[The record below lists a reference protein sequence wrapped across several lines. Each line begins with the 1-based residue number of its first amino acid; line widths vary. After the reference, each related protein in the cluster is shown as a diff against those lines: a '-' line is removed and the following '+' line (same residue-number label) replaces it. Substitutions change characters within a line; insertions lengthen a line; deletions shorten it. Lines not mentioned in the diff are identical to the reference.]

1 MSEPQR
7 LAQVFVE
14 LADTLTE
21 DFDVVDFLQTLTER
35 CVELLGVDAAGLMLT
50 DQRGGLRLLGA
61 TLESA
66 RVLELFELQIQEGP
80 CLECY
85 LTGRAITSV
94 ELSEARTRWPTFTPA
109 ALAAGFE
116 ATHALP
122 LKLRGSIIGA
132 LNLFTITAARLSDD
146 DVAVGQAM
154 ADVAT
159 IGVLHQRSLHE
170 QTILS
175 EQLHTALQSRILV
188 EQAKGVLAARSG
200 LSVAEAFT
208 RMRAHARRTSTSLTT
223 VAQAVI
229 EGTITGD
236 VLTPARLPAFRR
248 GTARMGDARA
258 PRSQGAVRAAT
269 GPCPSAAV
277 VVSSG
282 HGSYASLRGRCPG
295 PRQHVS
301 E

>member
-1 MSEPQR
+1 MVTGADRLTGRARRRQEWESQMHEPQR

-14 LADTLTE
+14 LADTLIE
-21 DFDVVDFLQTLTER
+21 EFDVVDFLQTLTER

-50 DQRGGLRLLGA
+50 DQRGGLRLVGA

-85 LTGRAITSV
+85 VTGHAITNI
-94 ELSEARTRWPTFTPA
+94 ELSEAHTRWPVFTSVA
-109 ALAAGFE
+109 VEAGFE

-122 LKLRGSIIGA
+122 LRLRGTIIGA
-132 LNLFTITAARLSDD
+132 LNLFTVTTARLSDD

-159 IGVLHQRSLHE
+159 IGLLHQRNLRE

-175 EQLHTALQSRILV
+175 EQLQTALQSRILV
-188 EQAKGVLAARSG
+188 EQAKGVLAARAGVSI
-200 LSVAEAFT
+200 AEAFT
-208 RMRAHARRTSTSLTT
+208 RMRAHARRTSTSLTS

-229 EGTITGD
+229 EGTLTQE
-236 VLTPARLPAFRR
+236 VLTPA
-248 GTARMGDARA
+248 
-258 PRSQGAVRAAT
+258 
-269 GPCPSAAV
+269 
-277 VVSSG
+277 
-282 HGSYASLRGRCPG
+282 
-295 PRQHVS
+295 
-301 E
+301 